1 MGCLAGKSFLGG
13 LVLSCTVLLCML
25 AHVFQLTWGLKH
37 WRSLHEE
44 SHQAFQVLSGGC
56 EQELFAH
63 VPQSAQPYAPEAD
76 ALLEFR
82 KQSLYLSSL
91 PLRVGK
97 GWSVDQV
104 PGALP
109 GGLMDMDG
117 EMSQT
122 VAKQTAT

>member
-1 MGCLAGKSFLGG
+1 MRNVTWHLRTTQGVYGNPPGLETLRA

-63 VPQSAQPYAPEAD
+63 VPQSAQPYAPEA
-76 ALLEFR
+76 
-82 KQSLYLSSL
+82 
-91 PLRVGK
+91 G
-97 GWSVDQV
+97 
-104 PGALP
+104 GASAAQR
-109 GGLMDMDG
+109 GRS
-117 EMSQT
+117 EEHT
-122 VAKQTAT
+122 